1 MSMNIEG
8 VIFEFLFLK
17 PLSLAQRSSNSSVR
31 LERLN
36 EEYPYLKQFQKDKN
50 TYLLFNEKA

>member
-1 MSMNIEG
+1 MNIEG